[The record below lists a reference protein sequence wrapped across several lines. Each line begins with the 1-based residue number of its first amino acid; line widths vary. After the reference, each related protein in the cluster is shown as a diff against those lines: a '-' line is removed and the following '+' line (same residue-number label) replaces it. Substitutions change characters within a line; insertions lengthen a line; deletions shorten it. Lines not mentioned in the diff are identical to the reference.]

1 MASRFECY
9 YGAPN
14 SAKSTAVAHIIKTL
28 FNATGKVSR
37 VMIGD
42 GSAAT
47 YQDMGLVDAGAV
59 ELMDYTIRDWPIS
72 TLEQLAEGAWPADPL
87 DPKSKLIPAS
97 PQSMGN
103 LALTC
108 IEGISMAGLYIMGDR
123 KGGLAYRASKG
134 ERIGGESEIK
144 LVDGETN
151 AAGVLLTGAAQTG
164 SGRTY
169 GGHTISHYN
178 VAQLRLAN
186 VIERSK
192 LLPGWVIWTAHE
204 RPAENKLSGEK
215 VIGPEGVGG
224 AATPSLPRLFGNTLH
239 FATAE
244 KLLKEADEHTGQ
256 QINMI
261 DSVYRIYTRNHFRAE
276 GKVFT
281 KYLATT
287 RISHP
292 EMMPAFLESE
302 VAGESILEFYR
313 LIEASRNKSR
323 EELKPKNVAA

>member
-1 MASRFECY
+1 MASRFDCY
-9 YGAPN
+9 YGAPG
-14 SAKSTAVAHIIKTL
+14 SAKSTAVAHVIKTL
-28 FNATGKVSR
+28 FNQTGKVSR
-37 VMIGD
+37 VLIGD

-87 DPKSKLIPAS
+87 DPKSKLLPAT
-97 PQSMGN
+97 PQLLGN

-123 KGGLAYRASKG
+123 KGGLANRASKG
-134 ERIGGESEIK
+134 ERIGGESEIQ
-144 LVDGETN
+144 LTDGDMD
-151 AAGVLLTGAAQTG
+151 AAGRPLKGDAQTG
-164 SGRTY
+164 SGRSY

-204 RPAENKLSGEK
+204 RAAENKLTNEK

-224 AATPSLPRLFGNTLH
+224 ASTASMPRMFGNTLH

-244 KLLKEADEHTGQ
+244 KLGKEKDAHTGVEVSVV
-256 QINMI
+256 
-261 DSVYRIYTRNHFRAE
+261 DAVYRIHTKPHYRAE

-292 EMMPAFLESE
+292 EMMPPFLESE
-302 VAGESILEFYR
+302 IAGASILEFYSI
-313 LIEASRNKSR
+313 IEQSKAKAKA
-323 EELKPKNVAA
+323 ELKPKAAA